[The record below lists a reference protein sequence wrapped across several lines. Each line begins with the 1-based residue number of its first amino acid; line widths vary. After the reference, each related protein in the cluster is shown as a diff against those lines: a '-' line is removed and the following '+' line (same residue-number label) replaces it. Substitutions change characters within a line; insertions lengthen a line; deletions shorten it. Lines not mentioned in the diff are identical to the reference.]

1 MKEISADEENLRL
14 ITGPP
19 QLWWTLRIGEFDLD
33 HAKIQTHRTIQDQ
46 KTSSTDCR
54 DLQHRVNVQAARCVT
69 APRSGE
75 NCMYARLF
83 TKPVS
88 TDVTQHELIQRA
100 SRESREAKSPPGKM
114 SAGRGFFSVPL
125 GASPHCASQ
134 RGR

>member
-1 MKEISADEENLRL
+1 MS
-14 ITGPP
+14 GPP
-19 QLWWTLRIGEFDLD
+19 QIWWTQRTGEFDLD
-33 HAKIQTHRTIQDQ
+33 HAEIQTHRTIQDQ
-46 KTSSTDCR
+46 AASSTDRR

-75 NCMYARLF
+75 NCMYAKLF

-88 TDVTQHELIQRA
+88 TKVTQHKPIQ
-100 SRESREAKSPPGKM
+100 RESREAREAKFPLGKM
-114 SAGRGFFSVPL
+114 SAELGFFSVPL

>member
-1 MKEISADEENLRL
+1 MVKLDDYMS
-14 ITGPP
+14 GPP
-19 QLWWTLRIGEFDLD
+19 QLWLTLRTGEFDLD

-46 KTSSTDCR
+46 ALSATDRR
-54 DLQHRVNVQAARCVT
+54 DLQHRADVQAARCVT

-75 NCMYARLF
+75 KCMYARLF

-88 TDVTQHELIQRA
+88 TEVTQHEPMQRE
-100 SRESREAKSPPGKM
+100 SRESREAKFPLGKM
-114 SAGRGFFSVPL
+114 SAGRGFFSAPL

>member
-1 MKEISADEENLRL
+1 MTEL
-14 ITGPP
+14 P
-19 QLWWTLRIGEFDLD
+19 QIWWTLRTGEFDLD
-33 HAKIQTHRTIQDQ
+33 HAKIQTHRAIQDQ

-54 DLQHRVNVQAARCVT
+54 DLQHRANVQAARCVK

-88 TDVTQHELIQRA
+88 TKVTQHEPIQRA
-100 SRESREAKSPPGKM
+100 SRESSEAKFPLGKM
-114 SAGRGFFSVPL
+114 SAELGFFSVPL

>member
-1 MKEISADEENLRL
+1 MVKLDDYMS
-14 ITGPP
+14 GPP
-19 QLWWTLRIGEFDLD
+19 HFQWTLRIGEFDLD
-33 HAKIQTHRTIQDQ
+33 HAEIQTHRAIQDRAAN
-46 KTSSTDCR
+46 STDRR
-54 DLQHRVNVQAARCVT
+54 DLQHRANVQAARCVK

-88 TDVTQHELIQRA
+88 TKVTQHEPIQRA
-100 SRESREAKSPPGKM
+100 SRESREAKFPPGKM
-114 SAGRGFFSVPL
+114 SAEFGFFSVPL